1 MRPDQGTII
10 RMIFFI
16 LSWAN
21 AALANAGYQH
31 LPLVTEEGVAVV
43 VAFAVSV
50 WTYWKNNNHT
60 KAAQNAQVYLNALKS
75 KD

>member
-1 MRPDQGTII
+1 MDNGTII

-21 AALANAGYQH
+21 AAAANAGFYH
-31 LPLVTEEGVAVV
+31 LPNINEEGVGIV
-43 VAFAVSV
+43 VAFVVSV

-60 KAAQNAQVYLNALKS
+60 KEAKRSQEYLNSLKN
-75 KD
+75 